1 MLSDRNSSFLKT
13 KPIGSLSSDNSN
25 INFIQPIIYGSNLS
39 SHTSR
44 VPYSSFGRMKSSPS
58 LDRINLSDRS
68 NVIRHSSF
76 LDLNRINETPLTASS
91 RTRNASL
98 NMMRNTSWKN
108 SSPDS
113 SSFDDLSRS
122 RPRSRINGHTSSFND
137 KLLSHTP
144 ESSIM
149 SRRNQLIGSL
159 NTSPTF
165 NHRHLTSNLIKPWN
179 HYSSSKSYDLYR
191 PRLRERPLLSNLSGV
206 IRSKLESKPKKS
218 SLTSSPKSSLTSSPN
233 ESARSSITEK
243 WRSHGGI
250 NRYRTIKFREHH
262 IGQTRSQRRSS
273 ITWDLP
279 EEINGSQVEAEKVCE
294 IHDKKDQEEEMAQR
308 DQNEQIESD
317 KVLNSATKL
326 LQLEKETSTLFAAN
340 IIADQ
345 IIKQIVNIKDLIPE
359 VIVSV
364 QVFSNEKEA
373 QEMRLKKSD
382 KENDELPKKRKAKK
396 KEGNKG
402 KYDLFINT
410 LALIID
416 Y

>member
-58 LDRINLSDRS
+58 LDRINLSERS
-68 NVIRHSSF
+68 NVIRHTSF
-76 LDLNRINETPLTASS
+76 LDLNRINDTPLTASS

-122 RPRSRINGHTSSFND
+122 RPRSRINGHSSFNE
-137 KLLSHTP
+137 KLLSQTP

-206 IRSKLESKPKKS
+206 IRTKLESKPKKS
-218 SLTSSPKSSLTSSPN
+218 SLTSSPS

-279 EEINGSQVEAEKVCE
+279 EEISSSQVEAEKICE
-294 IHDKKDQEEEMAQR
+294 IDNKKDQEEEMALL
-308 DQNEQIESD
+308 DQSEQIESD
-317 KVLNSATKL
+317 KVLNEATKL
-326 LQLEKETSTLFAAN
+326 LLQKQTSTLAAAN

-345 IIKQIVNIKDLIPE
+345 IIKQIVDVKNLIPE

-364 QVFSNEKEA
+364 QDFSNEKEA
-373 QEMRLKKSD
+373 QEIRLKKSD

-402 KYDLFINT
+402 KFYLFIST
-410 LALIID
+410 LTLIID

>member
-1 MLSDRNSSFLKT
+1 MLSDRNSSFLKS

-58 LDRINLSDRS
+58 LDRINLSERS
-68 NVIRHSSF
+68 NVIRHTSF
-76 LDLNRINETPLTASS
+76 LDLNRINDTPLTASS

-113 SSFDDLSRS
+113 SSFDDLTRS
-122 RPRSRINGHTSSFND
+122 RPRSRINGHSSFNET
-137 KLLSHTP
+137 LLSQTP

-218 SLTSSPKSSLTSSPN
+218 SLTSSPS

-243 WRSHGGI
+243 WTSHGGI

-402 KYDLFINT
+402 KVNLTYLST
-410 LALIID
+410 H
-416 Y
+416 

>member
-58 LDRINLSDRS
+58 LDRINLSERS
-68 NVIRHSSF
+68 NVIRHTSF
-76 LDLNRINETPLTASS
+76 LDLNRINDTPLTASS

-122 RPRSRINGHTSSFND
+122 RPRSRINGHSSFNE
-137 KLLSHTP
+137 KLLNQTP

-206 IRSKLESKPKKS
+206 IRTKLESKPKKS
-218 SLTSSPKSSLTSSPN
+218 SLTSSPS

-279 EEINGSQVEAEKVCE
+279 EEISSSQVEAEKICE
-294 IHDKKDQEEEMAQR
+294 IDNKKDQEEEMALL
-308 DQNEQIESD
+308 DQSEQIESD
-317 KVLNSATKL
+317 KVLNEATKL
-326 LQLEKETSTLFAAN
+326 LLQKQTSTLAAAN

-345 IIKQIVNIKDLIPE
+345 IIKQIVDVKNLIPE

-364 QVFSNEKEA
+364 QDFSNEKEA
-373 QEMRLKKSD
+373 QEIRLKKSD

-402 KYDLFINT
+402 KFYLFINT
-410 LALIID
+410 LTLIID

>member
-58 LDRINLSDRS
+58 LDRINLSERS
-68 NVIRHSSF
+68 NVIRHTSF
-76 LDLNRINETPLTASS
+76 LDLNRINDTPLTASS

-122 RPRSRINGHTSSFND
+122 RPRSRINGHSSFNE
-137 KLLSHTP
+137 KLLNQTP

-206 IRSKLESKPKKS
+206 IRTKLESKPKKS
-218 SLTSSPKSSLTSSPN
+218 SLTSSPS

-279 EEINGSQVEAEKVCE
+279 EEISSSQVEAEKICE
-294 IHDKKDQEEEMAQR
+294 IDNKKDQEEEMALL
-308 DQNEQIESD
+308 DQSEQIESD
-317 KVLNSATKL
+317 KVLNEATKL
-326 LQLEKETSTLFAAN
+326 LLQKQTSTLAAAN

-345 IIKQIVNIKDLIPE
+345 IIKQIVDVKNLIPE

-364 QVFSNEKEA
+364 QDFSNEKEA
-373 QEMRLKKSD
+373 QEIRLKKSD

-402 KYDLFINT
+402 KFYLFIST
-410 LALIID
+410 LTLIID